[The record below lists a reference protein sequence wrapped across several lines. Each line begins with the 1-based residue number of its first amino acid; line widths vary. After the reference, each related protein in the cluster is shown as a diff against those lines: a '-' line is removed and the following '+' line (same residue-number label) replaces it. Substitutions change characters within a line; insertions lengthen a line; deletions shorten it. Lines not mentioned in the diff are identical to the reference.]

1 MMCDL
6 TFYISSFILICA
18 GFNFFEEMFNIN
30 NSIFLKIIHL
40 TFGVLYIVVYFK
52 HRHNQARRLDEM
64 IHEVENKYI
73 DEKIEQKEKRNY

>member
-6 TFYISSFILICA
+6 IFYISSFILICA
-18 GFNFFEEMFNIN
+18 GFNYFAEIFNIT
-30 NSIFLKIIHL
+30 NSIFQKIIHF

-64 IHEVENKYI
+64 IHKVENKYI
-73 DEKIEQKEKRNY
+73 DKTIRRNDKMNQ